1 MVLGPVDYQLLNH
14 IPDRASRDINIAIN
28 PAETPVWNNRSY
40 NTNISVETNIN
51 KVTCKII
58 KYHNRAP
65 KWNQSLGMNF

>member
-40 NTNISVETNIN
+40 NNNILVETYIN
-51 KVTCKII
+51 KVT
-58 KYHNRAP
+58 
-65 KWNQSLGMNF
+65 